1 MEMILVTTSSVK
13 FGSGHGSGLKKTEW
27 RSRADVD
34 RFCEF
39 CCAGQQK
46 RIGSWRAVYVVK
58 ET

>member
-1 MEMILVTTSSVK
+1 M
-13 FGSGHGSGLKKTEW
+13 GSGLKKTEW

-39 CCAGQQK
+39 CCEGQQNQ
-46 RIGSWRAVYVVK
+46 IGSWRAVYVVK